1 MHERLPVGKLGT
13 VAQEMDLGTA
23 KTYHL
28 PDWHKLTHPER
39 LNIIRQIAMM
49 RGRDPRIA
57 RLAVSIV
64 KASGARPRQYEKQA
78 AALLKWVQDPKN
90 CYYVNE
96 PGERLQDPIYTLKAK
111 HGDCDDQV
119 LLLCSLFESLGMPWR
134 LCLSGLDTAGKK
146 IRYIEGA
153 DVPGGCKWVH
163 VYCMV
168 GTPPFNPTHWYFCE
182 CTIEKVPLGWDVLS
196 GDKAYLP
203 EMRKRTGPVRVI
215 GAPSVQAGF
224 RPASLPASENKSP
237 AYKAAYGNVSAL
249 SAAVGA
255 SVGAELEDDTNL
267 NWSKIL
273 LAVGTGVAVSV
284 ITQIT
289 LDWVRGTGG
298 WKGKGS
304 IGQRSQAQSA
314 EMKKSRFHLPSLF

>member
-1 MHERLPVGKLGT
+1 
-13 VAQEMDLGTA
+13 MDLGTA

-28 PDWHKLTHPER
+28 PDWHKLSHPER

-57 RLAVSIV
+57 RLAVSII
-64 KASGARPRQYEKQA
+64 KSSGARPRHYEDQA
-78 AALLKWVQDPKN
+78 AALLRWVQDPKN
-90 CYYVNE
+90 CFYVNE

-119 LLLCSLFESLGMPWR
+119 LLLCSFFESVGLPWR
-134 LCLSGLDTAGKK
+134 LCLSGIGPDGKK
-146 IRYIEGA
+146 IRYIEGS

-163 VYCMV
+163 IYCMV

-203 EMRKRTGPVRVI
+203 EMKKRTGPTRVI
-215 GAPSVQAGF
+215 GAPKAHAGF
-224 RPASLPASENKSP
+224 RPASLPASANQST
-237 AYKAAYGNVSAL
+237 AYQAAYGSSVSAL

-255 SVGAELEDDTNL
+255 SVGAELEEQKKLDYQ
-267 NWSKIL
+267 KIL
-273 LAVGTGVAVSV
+273 LAIGTGVAVSV

-298 WKGKGS
+298 WKKSGS
-304 IGQRSQAQSA
+304 LRQRV
-314 EMKKSRFHLPSLF
+314 KKESDAVKSSLFHLPSPLG

>member
-1 MHERLPVGKLGT
+1 
-13 VAQEMDLGTA
+13 MDLGTA

-28 PDWHKLTHPER
+28 PDWHKLSHPER

-57 RLAVSIV
+57 RLAVSII
-64 KASGARPRQYEKQA
+64 KKSGARPRQYEKQA

-134 LCLSGLDTAGKK
+134 LCLSGLDSNGQK

-168 GTPPFNPTHWYFCE
+168 GTPPFKPTHWYFCE

-203 EMRKRTGPVRVI
+203 EMKKRTGPTRVMA
-215 GAPSVQAGF
+215 APRAASGF
-224 RPASLPASENKSP
+224 RPAQLPQGDKQSP
-237 AYKAAYGNVSAL
+237 AYNAAYGNVSAL

-255 SVGAELEDDTNL
+255 SVGAELEDESSL
-267 NWSKIL
+267 NWEKIL

-289 LDWVRGTGG
+289 LDWVRGTGA

-304 IGQRSQAQSA
+304 MGQRVETEDKGA
-314 EMKKSRFHLPSLF
+314 KSGLFSLFTLL

>member
-1 MHERLPVGKLGT
+1 LDQRLPVGELST
-13 VAQEMDLGTA
+13 TAQEMDLGTA

-28 PDWHKLTHPER
+28 PDWHKLSHPER

-57 RLAVSIV
+57 RLAVSII
-64 KASGARPRQYEKQA
+64 KKSGARPRQYEKQA

-96 PGERLQDPIYTLKAK
+96 PGERLQDPIYTIKAK

-119 LLLCSLFESLGMPWR
+119 LLICSLFESLGMPWR
-134 LCLSGLDTAGKK
+134 LCLSGLDPAGQK

-255 SVGAELEDDTNL
+255 SVGAELEDDKNL

-304 IGQRSQAQSA
+304 IGQRSQAQSD
-314 EMKKSRFHLPSLF
+314 EMKKSRFRLPSLF

>member
-1 MHERLPVGKLGT
+1 LDQRLPVGKLST
-13 VAQEMDLGTA
+13 TAQEMDLGTA

-28 PDWHKLTHPER
+28 PDWHKLSHPER

-64 KASGARPRQYEKQA
+64 KKSGARPRQYEKQA
-78 AALLKWVQDPKN
+78 AALLKWVQDPQN

-134 LCLSGLDTAGKK
+134 LCLSGLDSNGQK

-168 GTPPFNPTHWYFCE
+168 GTPPFKPTHWYFCE

-255 SVGAELEDDTNL
+255 SVGAELEDDKNL
-267 NWSKIL
+267 NWEKIL

-289 LDWVRGTGG
+289 LDWVRGTGA

-304 IGQRSQAQSA
+304 IGQQSQAQSG
-314 EMKKSRFHLPSLF
+314 EMKKSRFHFSSLF

>member
-1 MHERLPVGKLGT
+1 MDQRLPEGKMSAT
-13 VAQEMDLGTA
+13 AQEMDLGTA

-28 PDWHKLTHPER
+28 PDWHKLSHPER

-57 RLAVSIV
+57 RLAVSII
-64 KASGARPRQYEKQA
+64 KKSGARPRQYEKQA
-78 AALLKWVQDPKN
+78 AALLKWVQDPQN

-134 LCLSGLDTAGKK
+134 LCLSGLDSNGQK

-168 GTPPFNPTHWYFCE
+168 GTPPFKPTHWYFCE

-203 EMRKRTGPVRVI
+203 EMKKRTGPTRVMA
-215 GAPSVQAGF
+215 APRAASGF
-224 RPASLPASENKSP
+224 RPAQLPQGDKQSP
-237 AYKAAYGNVSAL
+237 AYNAAYGNVSAL

-255 SVGAELEDDTNL
+255 SVGAELEDESSL
-267 NWSKIL
+267 NWEKIL

-289 LDWVRGTGG
+289 LDWVRGTGA

-304 IGQRSQAQSA
+304 ICQRVETEDKGA
-314 EMKKSRFHLPSLF
+314 KSGLFSLFTLL

>member
-1 MHERLPVGKLGT
+1 LDQRLPVGKLST
-13 VAQEMDLGTA
+13 TAEEMDLGTA

-28 PDWHKLTHPER
+28 PDWHKLSHPER

-64 KASGARPRQYEKQA
+64 KKSGARPRQYEKQA
-78 AALLKWVQDPKN
+78 AALLKWVQDPQN

-134 LCLSGLDTAGKK
+134 LCLSGLDPAGKK

-203 EMRKRTGPVRVI
+203 EMKKRTGPVRVI

-255 SVGAELEDDTNL
+255 SVGAELEDDKNL
-267 NWSKIL
+267 NWEKIL

-289 LDWVRGTGG
+289 LDWVRGTGA

-304 IGQRSQAQSA
+304 VGQRAKAQSG
-314 EMKKSRFHLPSLF
+314 EMKKSRFHFPSLF

>member
-255 SVGAELEDDTNL
+255 SVGAELEDDKNL
-267 NWSKIL
+267 NWEKIL

-304 IGQRSQAQSA
+304 IGQRSQAQSD
-314 EMKKSRFHLPSLF
+314 EMKKSRFRLPSLF